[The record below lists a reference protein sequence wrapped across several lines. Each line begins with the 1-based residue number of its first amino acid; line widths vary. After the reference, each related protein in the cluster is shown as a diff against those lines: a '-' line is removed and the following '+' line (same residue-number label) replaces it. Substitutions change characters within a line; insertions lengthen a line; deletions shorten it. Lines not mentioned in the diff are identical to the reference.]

1 MPSNISAG
9 RFTVMDVNQP
19 STIKAAN
26 IDINNNIIGA
36 SCLSLI
42 LKKYDNIVIII
53 VVSVLISSLVI
64 NIVEY

>member
-1 MPSNISAG
+1 
-9 RFTVMDVNQP
+9 MDVNQP

-26 IDINNNIIGA
+26 IDINNNIGD

-42 LKKYDNIVIII
+42 LKKYDNIAIII

-64 NIVEY
+64 NIVEYWISIILLDYH

>member
-26 IDINNNIIGA
+26 IDINNNIGA